1 MLFRSVRTAD
11 AAAIFLDGTMDVIT
25 VNVTDTNKNI
35 EKSTNGQ
42 FTKWSNN
49 ATNGKL
55 AENRWYTYTV
65 SNNGVYTLKPVE
77 RMFWTDY
84 ADLNNSVVTEKVLN
98 TANLYVDDSK
108 TTPDTYKNQGR
119 VYGNDDSIYIT
130 VEADIVD
137 TSVGKKSAIT
147 DVKGVYTGA
156 QNVKIE
162 LTKSDKYEVEEAY
175 VYSVYDSN
183 YYIIASVVLG
193 DAQGASANY
202 AYILSGAK
210 NEEVRVENGSNVY
223 YWEFDAVLN
232 GEKTDRKS
240 VV

>member
-1 MLFRSVRTAD
+1 MLYEYNETLLTDMSYNIYLDRYGNAIGVDLHEGAKNYVFITGYDRLGSNIAVRTAD

-84 ADLNNSVVTEKVLN
+84 ADLNNNVVTEKVLN
-98 TANLYVDDSK
+98 TANLYVD
-108 TTPDTYKNQGR
+108 
-119 VYGNDDSIYIT
+119 
-130 VEADIVD
+130 
-137 TSVGKKSAIT
+137 
-147 DVKGVYTGA
+147 
-156 QNVKIE
+156 
-162 LTKSDKYEVEEAY
+162 
-175 VYSVYDSN
+175 
-183 YYIIASVVLG
+183 
-193 DAQGASANY
+193 
-202 AYILSGAK
+202 
-210 NEEVRVENGSNVY
+210 VRAPSP
-223 YWEFDAVLN
+223 
-232 GEKTDRKS
+232 T
-240 VV
+240 